1 MRFIE
6 CISNLSRIRPLLNSR
21 PRIQMAGQI
30 DLDRHRKAL
39 SVVFATD
46 IRSQENA
53 DAKLMFGHVVLDFAV
68 ELHHSSLL
76 STLGQSSLRAKRGSG
91 FSLAGR

>member
-1 MRFIE
+1 
-6 CISNLSRIRPLLNSR
+6 
-21 PRIQMAGQI
+21 
-30 DLDRHRKAL
+30 
-39 SVVFATD
+39 
-46 IRSQENA
+46 
-53 DAKLMFGHVVLDFAV
+53 VVLDFAV